1 MGSVGGVDHGKEG
14 YGDAPMVLRR
24 WAMQRRVEDENSAW
38 IVRCTLASVST
49 STLLVASSCTTRDGQ
64 SGRPECARWGGETHE
79 NDDAAVLHQR
89 AA

>member
-1 MGSVGGVDHGKEG
+1 
-14 YGDAPMVLRR
+14 MVLSR

-64 SGRPECARWGGETHE
+64 SGRPEFK
-79 NDDAAVLHQR
+79 AAVVRLTRTMMRLFFTSARHSAR
-89 AA
+89 SCFSPAL